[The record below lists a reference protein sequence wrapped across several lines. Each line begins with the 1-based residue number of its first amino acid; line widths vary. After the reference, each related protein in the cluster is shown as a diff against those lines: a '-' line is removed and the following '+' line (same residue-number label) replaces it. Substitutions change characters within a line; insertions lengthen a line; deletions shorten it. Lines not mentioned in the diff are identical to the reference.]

1 MQGLKTVFR
10 FGLAL
15 VERWRRH
22 NAKLGGFVLNVSQ
35 VAASVVDSEQFVAEA
50 FKFKFEMIR

>member
-15 VERWRRH
+15 VERWRRANKQLGT
-22 NAKLGGFVLNVSQ
+22 NALTIAQ
-35 VAASVVDSEQFVAEA
+35 VAASVVDSEDFVAEA
-50 FKFKFEMIR
+50 FKFKYDP